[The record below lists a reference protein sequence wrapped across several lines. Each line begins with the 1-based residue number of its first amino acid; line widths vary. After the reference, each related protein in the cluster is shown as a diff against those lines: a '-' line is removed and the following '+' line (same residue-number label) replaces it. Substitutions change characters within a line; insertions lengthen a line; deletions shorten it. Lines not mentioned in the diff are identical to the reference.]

1 MTATRGQ
8 VTMAGMPSPAVWSS
22 PRPRWLAGAWLSLW
36 AGLLLAPSVSGLGRA
51 EHPALSG
58 VGLLLLAATFGVTM
72 WPALVRRRRGRAW
85 PGPAAAALL
94 VAMAGLVGGISA
106 DLGIGAM
113 PALVAIAVGGVASV
127 RWAPWLVLVVA
138 LGAVALGAVTS
149 APTDTLWTVGLTTLL
164 AGLLTVAF
172 AWLGEVIGELQATR
186 VELARVAV
194 ADERVRFARDLH
206 DLLGHTLSVIVVKAQ
221 VARRAASTDPAA
233 AAGHSADIERIGR
246 EALGEIRQAV
256 QGYRSPTLD
265 AELARASATLRTVG
279 IDVEV
284 RTGHGEL
291 SPEEDE
297 MLGWVVREGV
307 TNVIRHARARR
318 AVIATSTDGTGS
330 RVVIEDDGVGP
341 GPGPSD
347 GSGLAGL
354 RERAQRAGG
363 RLEVSA
369 DGAGFRLAAVIPAK
383 DPA

>member
-1 MTATRGQ
+1 MRER
-8 VTMAGMPSPAVWSS
+8 VTMTGMPSPPAWSS

-51 EHPALSG
+51 ARPALSG
-58 VGLLLLAATFGVTM
+58 AGLLLLAATFGVTM
-72 WPALVRRRRGRAW
+72 WPALVRPRREHPW
-85 PGPAAAALL
+85 PAQVAAALL
-94 VAMAGLVGGISA
+94 AVLAALVVGIAA
-106 DLGIGAM
+106 DVGIGAL

-127 RWAPWLVLVVA
+127 RWAPGLVLAVA
-138 LGAVALGAVTS
+138 LGAVALGAATS
-149 APTDTLWTVGLTTLL
+149 AGTDALWTVGMTTLL

-186 VELARVAV
+186 EELARAAV
-194 ADERVRFARDLH
+194 AEERVRFARDLH

-233 AAGHSADIERIGR
+233 AAAHSADIERIGR
-246 EALGEIRQAV
+246 EALGEVRQAV

-265 AELARASATLRTVG
+265 AELARAGATLRAVG

-284 RTGHGEL
+284 RTAHAGL

-307 TNVIRHARARR
+307 TNVIRHARARH

-354 RERAQRAGG
+354 RERAQSAGG

-369 DGAGFRLAAVIPAK
+369 DAAGFRLAAVIPAQ
-383 DPA
+383 DWA